1 MKIRWWLLIALV
13 AGAIFAGGLWL
24 GSTKVKPEVVTVV
37 KTVEKPVIKET
48 VKYVTQTQ
56 VKYVSKKQGEKTD
69 VELNVPPP
77 KVHVTLNDKPYSFDL
92 LANENQKFDKGKLVL
107 EQSGD
112 IKIIIKEEK
121 PKNFN
126 VGIGY
131 GSSGISGTIGGQIG
145 NSDLGWWLYGDK
157 ESQSIGLSIRF

>member
-1 MKIRWWLLIALV
+1 MKMRWWFLIALSAV
-13 AGAIFAGGLWL
+13 ILFTGGVWY
-24 GSTKVKPEVVTVV
+24 GKTKLKPEVVTVV

-48 VKYVTQTQ
+48 IKYVNQTQ
-56 VKYVSKKQGEKTD
+56 VKYVSKEPGEKTD

-92 LANENQKFDKGKLVL
+92 LANENQKFDKGKLML